1 MIREVPMPNKTFL
14 NDNRF
19 ISDHPRTFMNIMKK
33 TAFTTLLIFLI
44 GASSLWAQKK
54 YNQLTYPELNKI
66 KKPNITTFTLDNGI
80 KFYLV
85 EDHELPLI
93 NMDVVVRTGSV
104 LEPDDE
110 VGLADITGTV
120 MRSGGTK
127 SIPADSLN
135 TLLENKAASMET
147 GIGFT
152 SGSASMNVLKEDFD
166 SLLPV
171 FTDLLQHPAFPQ
183 DKIDLA
189 KKHMKSMISRRND
202 DQSQIANRVFDQLIY
217 GKNSVYGQVIQYAT
231 VNKITRD
238 DMVAFHD
245 KSFVGA
251 NMMIGVSGDFNT
263 DAMKKKLTQ
272 AFSSIPEGNKLDLNF
287 PDVNYQ
293 YENTVNFVNKSD
305 VNQSLIMM
313 GHIGGKRQNPDY
325 AAIQIMNHVLSGGF
339 SGRILQKIRTDLGL
353 SYSPHGQY
361 SMNTFFPGEFYV
373 SVRTKSSTT
382 AQVIKAVKEVIKNL
396 QENQISDKELKDAKD
411 QFLNSLVFRYDSR
424 EKILNHRISTDY
436 RGLPEDT
443 FETFVKNLKKVT
455 KADVQRVAR
464 KYLKPDK
471 MQVLVVGNKD
481 QIGDQLEQFGKVNT
495 VDISIPQPETQ
506 NQQTAQKGDA
516 VKGKQWLNK
525 MANALIKPG
534 ANLNSIKTVGQSTQ
548 FNDRLPGGKMS
559 MKAVSKIDF
568 PDEMET
574 QLNTPQGN
582 MTISLKNGNVTR
594 EFMGQKQQLPPSA
607 AKQIKNEINR
617 SYLSIALQKD
627 QISAEYMGQ
636 EKVNGTTYA
645 KLKVNLN
652 EPVTFY
658 LDPESGLPQMMRYS
672 HFSQQ
677 QGEQVQVETHY
688 QDWNVVDGVAY
699 AYKEI
704 TYANGDKSSVS
715 EVDTL
720 NVNPQRSK

>member
-1 MIREVPMPNKTFL
+1 MQNKAL
-14 NDNRF
+14 INNNRF
-19 ISDHPRTFMNIMKK
+19 TSDHPTIFMNIMKK
-33 TAFTTLLIFLI
+33 TALTTLLLFLVSV
-44 GASSLWAQKK
+44 SSLWAQKK
-54 YNQLTYPELNKI
+54 YNELTYPELNKI
-66 KKPNITTFTLDNGI
+66 KKPDITTFTLDNGI

-166 SLLPV
+166 GLLPV
-171 FTDLLQHPAFPQ
+171 FVDLLQHPAFPQ

-202 DQSQIANRVFDQLIY
+202 NQSQIANRVFDQLIY

-251 NMMIGVSGDFNT
+251 NMMIGVSGDFDT

-272 AFSSIPEGNKLDLNF
+272 AFSSIPNGAKLDLNF
-287 PDVNYQ
+287 PNVNYQ

-313 GHIGGKRQNPDY
+313 GHIGGKRRNPDY

-339 SGRILQKIRTDLGL
+339 SGRILKKIRTDLGL

-361 SMNTFFPGEFYV
+361 SMNSFFPGEFYV

-382 AQVIKAVKEVIKNL
+382 AEVIKAVKEVIHNL
-396 QENQISDKELKDAKD
+396 QENLISDKELNDAKD

-436 RGLPEDT
+436 RGLPEDA
-443 FETFVKNLKKVT
+443 FETFVNNLKKVT
-455 KADVQRVAR
+455 KADVQRVAQ
-464 KYLKPDK
+464 KYLKPDN
-471 MQVLVVGNKD
+471 MQILVVGNKD
-481 QIGDQLEQFGKVNT
+481 QIGDQLQQFGKVNT
-495 VDISIPQPETQ
+495 VDISIPQPESQ
-506 NQQTAQKGDA
+506 NQKTAQKGDA
-516 VKGKQWLNK
+516 TKGKQWLNK
-525 MANALIKPG
+525 MAKALIKPG
-534 ANLNSIKTVGQSTQ
+534 AHLNSIKTVGQSTQ
-548 FNDRLPGGKMS
+548 YNDRLPGGKMS
-559 MKAVSKIDF
+559 MKSVSTIDF
-568 PDEMET
+568 PDEMDT

-627 QISAEYMGQ
+627 QLSAEYMGQ
-636 EKVNGTTYA
+636 EKVDGTTYA
-645 KLKVNLN
+645 KLKINLN

-658 LDPESGLPQMMRYS
+658 LDPDNGLPQLMRYS

-677 QGEQVQVETHY
+677 RGEQVQVETHY
-688 QDWNVVDGVAY
+688 QNWNVVDGVAY
-699 AYKEI
+699 AYKEV

-720 NVNPQRSK
+720 NVNPQQSK